1 MSPELLLIIYAI
13 TYWTAVSIAY
23 WTGWWARDKQRPPGG
38 SYGAPRRRGSNPPPP
53 GKKPRLPPARILDP
67 DGVTIG
73 YRSINYPDPLPDRR
87 PTNPFNGERI
97 PNPPPRE
104 P

>member
-1 MSPELLLIIYAI
+1 MIGSFFGSALTFLLFPPNRRSRNMY
-13 TYWTAVSIAY
+13 
-23 WTGWWARDKQRPPGG
+23 RPPRR

-53 GKKPRLPPARILDP
+53 GKKPRFPPARVLSP
-67 DGVTIG
+67 DGSTIG
-73 YRSINYPDPLPDRR
+73 YRSINYPDQSPDRR

-97 PNPPPRE
+97 PSPPPRE